1 MTSITEGRSR
11 GLGIAFLVAATLS
24 AAPRLAAQ
32 PGEETTG
39 PRIGLVMSGGGAKG
53 FAHLGVLKVLEEYRV
68 PVHIITGT
76 SMGSIM
82 GGLYASG
89 LSTQEIQET
98 LGDVD
103 WVALFDDQPPREDL
117 DFGRKEEDL
126 KYLFDL
132 GMGVRWFP
140 RVIIPSGILAG
151 QKIELL
157 LREKTLHVAGID
169 DFAEFPIPFACIAA
183 DIETGK
189 SVVLDH
195 GDLARSIR
203 ASMSIPGFFAP
214 VEIDGRLLVDGGI
227 TDNMPVVKARSM
239 GAELVIGVDVSEPLR
254 TREQLG
260 NVFGVVGQLTGMLT
274 RLNVEAQFPNV
285 DILLD
290 PELGELSGG
299 DFTKFNEL
307 VAVGEAAA
315 RARESDLR
323 RYSVSEAEYAAYRE
337 QYRWK
342 PSLPQRMD
350 FIEIVGNERVDR
362 RVIEDRMKVRAGGP
376 LDPAALAKDMTSIY
390 GLGDFRLVEWEMAE
404 RDGQEGVVV
413 RVVEKPWGPHY
424 INFGMVLDT
433 DGTFTGRVNLLLTRL
448 NSHGAELRN
457 DVQFGSTVGLTT
469 EFYHPLGYGNSM
481 FLAPYFER
489 LREDQEIFNDDGDQ
503 IAIYEVRRTILGGDF
518 GFVLGRYGEL
528 RLGVLGGL
536 NKADVG
542 VGSTNLPELDADV
555 GAVRIRLGLDR
566 LDSPNI
572 PTKGFYHLVQLY
584 LSQDWLGADDEYEK
598 LTVYTTRFIPQGNN
612 VWNFSFFG
620 GSALGSDMPIYDE
633 FTLGGL
639 FSLSGLQRDQLRG
652 RYAGRVR
659 IGLLHRIGQLPPI
672 VGRGVYIGGTV
683 ETGQAWDRG
692 SEIFDDLVY
701 SGSALFGVDSFMGPF
716 YISYGIASTGQ
727 GELYVTLGRNF

>member
-1 MTSITEGRSR
+1 MTSITERRSR
-11 GLGIAFLVAATLS
+11 RLGIAFLVAAMLS
-24 AAPRLAAQ
+24 ASSLLPAQ
-32 PGEETTG
+32 PTEETPG
-39 PRIGLVMSGGGAKG
+39 PHIGLVMSGGGAKG

-89 LSTQEIQET
+89 LSTQEIEET
-98 LGDVD
+98 LSVVD
-103 WVALFDDQPPREDL
+103 WVGLFDDQPPREDL

-132 GMGVRWFP
+132 GMGVRWIA
-140 RVIIPSGILAG
+140 RVVVPGGLLAG

-157 LREKTLHVAGID
+157 LREKTLHVSGID
-169 DFAEFPIPFACIAA
+169 DFSEFPIPFACIAA
-183 DIETGK
+183 DIETGT
-189 SVVLDH
+189 SVALDH

-227 TDNMPVVKARSM
+227 TDNMPVDKARSM
-239 GAELVIGVDVSEPLR
+239 GADVLIGVDVSEPLR

-260 NVFGVVGQLTGMLT
+260 SLFGVVGQLTGMLT
-274 RLNVEAQFPNV
+274 RLNVEAQIPRV

-290 PELGELSGG
+290 PELGGLSGG

-307 VAVGEAAA
+307 VATGEAAA
-315 RARESDLR
+315 RAKEAELR

-337 QYRWK
+337 RYRWK
-342 PSLPQRMD
+342 PALPQRMD

-362 RVIEDRMKVRAGGP
+362 RVIEDRMEVRAGDP
-376 LDPAALAKDMTSIY
+376 LDPVALAKDMTAVY

-404 RDGQEGVVV
+404 RDGQEGVIV
-413 RVVEKPWGPHY
+413 RVVEKPWGPNF

-433 DGTFTGRVNLLLTRL
+433 DGTFTGRLNLLLTRL

-457 DVQFGSTVGLTT
+457 DVQFGSTIGIAS
-469 EFYHPLGYGNSM
+469 EFYHPIGYGNTM
-481 FLAPYFER
+481 FVAPWFE
-489 LREDQEIFNDDGDQ
+489 LLNEDQEIFNDDGDQ
-503 IAIYEVRRTILGGDF
+503 IAIYEVDRTAVGGDF

-528 RLGVLGGL
+528 RLGVLSGL
-536 NKADVG
+536 GKAEVG
-542 VGSTNLPELDADV
+542 VGSTELPDFDADL
-555 GAVRIRLGLDR
+555 GGVRLRLGLDR

-572 PTKGFYHLVQLY
+572 PTKGYYHDVRLFF
-584 LSQDWLGADDEYEK
+584 SQSWLGADDEYEK
-598 LTVYTTRFIPQGNN
+598 LTVFTTRFIPQGNN

-620 GSALGSDMPIYDE
+620 GSALGSDMPVYDE

-659 IGLLHRIGQLPPI
+659 LGLMHRIGQLPPL

-692 SEIFDDLVY
+692 RDIFEDLVY
-701 SGSALFGVDSFMGPF
+701 SGSALFGVDTFMGPF
-716 YISYGIASTGQ
+716 FISYGIASTGQ
-727 GELYVTLGRNF
+727 DELYVTLGRNF